1 MIRGDGLPHNLK
13 IETNIIRGGIMKKLI
28 FLFILSLLMIGMA
41 WGQTTINFDDAGK
54 WAAGSAAIGSY
65 ASDHVYTDGV
75 FSATGGPALRNG
87 TTTQDGV
94 AGAFGT
100 YSWRLRDNNS
110 VNWTINIASGGVS
123 TFSMAIRR
131 WDGTPSPAYNLEYST
146 DGGSTWTLVTAINNT
161 TLDGVSAWKT
171 FEGTINSSN
180 PNIKIRLAATGPTE
194 RIMVDDFIWTGF
206 AGGDPV
212 AEIPTFNPVAGTYY
226 GTQNVTISSATA
238 GANIFY
244 TLNGDTPTDQST
256 PYTAPIAISQTT
268 TVKAIAYASG
278 HLPSSV
284 ATAAYVI
291 VTPQFATIPYL
302 QAFDADLG
310 DTYTYSVSGPTKTW
324 TYYAA
329 GQAAAINGYG
339 STDTEED
346 WLILP
351 GLNMNLNIHETMS
364 FSTWK
369 RYGTL
374 GENDYL
380 KLMYS
385 ANYAGV
391 GDPSSATWTEI
402 PFDLPLADQAWTPS
416 GMLDLSGISGT
427 AVFFAFKYKGTPDN
441 FAQWNVDNISIVN
454 LPPDQ
459 PIVTVNPASL
469 SGFSYLVGAGPSAA
483 QSFTVSGSNLTA
495 NISIVAPANYEISTS
510 ETTGFT
516 SDITLTQS
524 GGTVAETTL
533 FVRLVSG
540 LATGTY
546 SGVSITVN
554 STDANEA
561 TVALTGSVTTPPPAA
576 TILMRPTQ
584 ISLADAT
591 HESAVLVKVENYASD
606 SVRYRL
612 YNGSNQYYPWDE
624 VTAAWVTSTNY
635 PDGPLVPGTPSTSS
649 TWWIPFQRGSN
660 NSTAASY
667 RDRLDPYSA
676 NYQTAVLPVTTAITS
691 GSLIDDSQVT
701 FSVWDDYTAKH
712 IALAF
717 DASET
722 LISATSTNIGD
733 GAFNIWVEDGTIIT
747 RIEIRD
753 VMNNLIEAVT
763 GTWPSITPSASLSV
777 NPETLMGFS
786 YEEGEGPSA
795 EQSFTVSGTNL
806 DASVTITAPTNFQI
820 SQTSGSGFGASLILN
835 HTAGTLAETNV
846 YVRLAA
852 GLEVGSYTDEII
864 NISSG
869 TAPAKTVTVSGSVTA
884 GSTQEGYIVDFE
896 GASETKTAYGS
907 GTVNLS
913 GLDWNMTE
921 ALIGT
926 DAADF
931 KNGIRSARMRGYG
944 TSVISMLADKSSG
957 IGTVSFQYR
966 RYGTDAQVDWKVE
979 VSTDGGTSWTQVGD
993 TFTAPASDDVQNFS
1007 QMLNISGNAR
1017 IRIKRATES
1026 GSSNRRLN
1034 IDDITLTDYSAGTTP
1049 TIYVMGT
1056 FDPFT
1061 AFVSGPSAPQ
1071 TYSLSGVNLT
1081 AGIIVTAPTGYQ
1093 VSQNGTDYSQSTT
1106 VASDFNGTIYVRLN
1120 ATTVGEYSGNITHTS
1135 TGADQ
1140 VDLAVSGN
1148 VLNPQILVSGT
1159 VDPLYNIV
1167 SNPSEEIG
1175 SYTVSGLDLI
1185 DEIEVAAPTHFEI
1198 ATNDAGPWSAT
1209 LTLAADF
1216 NGSIYVRINS
1226 DVIGEHGGNITHNS
1240 TGATEATIRVE
1251 GETMEPMGVILV
1263 TSNMVAF
1270 SQDMGTPS
1278 AAQNYSLSG
1287 TDLTGDTTIA
1297 TQAPFELSQDGS
1309 TGWAASINV
1318 PYNYNGLIY
1327 VRLNGTESGTFTDIP
1342 IVHTNAEAEAVT
1354 ILVSGEVIPP
1364 PAANLFISEYIEGSS
1379 NNKALE
1385 IYNASGADV
1394 NLADYK
1400 LVLYSNGATTP
1411 GNTLNM
1417 EGILGS
1423 GEVYI
1428 TANSGANAAILA
1440 LANSTSTVNYFN
1452 GDDAVAL
1459 VYIHGDVVIDQ
1470 IGVIGVDPGTGW
1482 PVAGVSNATLDKT
1495 LIRKPTVATG
1505 NTDWAAQQ
1513 GTNADDS
1520 EWIVMGVDYIAD
1532 LGSHTYNPSGNPLT
1546 SVPVFDPPA
1555 GAYVAPINVSLTS
1568 STAGATI
1575 RYTTDGSDPSPTVG
1589 TIYASP
1595 IAISA
1600 STTIRAIAY
1609 ADGYDPSIVVEAVYA
1624 YPTPISDIATL
1635 RAQPTGSS
1643 NVYTLT
1649 GEAVLTYQNAN
1660 RNTKYIQD
1668 DTAAIVIDD
1677 NGGIITSTYNLY
1689 DGITG
1694 ITGYLN
1700 VYNQLIQFVPVAD
1713 PGAASSSNNEVVPE
1727 VRTLASLTPADQ
1739 AKLIK
1744 VNNVTIT
1751 GAATFPATAQ
1761 NLTATDG
1768 TATLTL
1774 RTFVNTDYAG
1784 TDVPTDPVT
1793 LTCLVGQFNATMQIG
1808 HRFLS
1813 DIQITGGQLA
1823 SPELSITLEDG
1834 DIVLTWNDI
1843 DGAASYR
1850 IESADDPY
1858 GTFTEVTSTT
1868 QITHSIPA
1876 SAAKKFYRVI
1886 AQP

>member
-1 MIRGDGLPHNLK
+1 
-13 IETNIIRGGIMKKLI
+13 MKKLF
-28 FLFILSLLMIGMA
+28 FLFILGMLMVGMA
-41 WGQTTINFDDAGK
+41 WGQGSEDFENHTLSGESYVDGSFVGNNNVTWSYIQVTGEQTYPIVNKGILLRRSGASSKISSSSVGGGIGDFSVQMRKAFT
-54 WAAGSAAIGSY
+54 GSATRQVALYINGNHIADSQQFGSG
-65 ASDHVYTDGV
+65 S
-75 FSATGGPALRNG
+75 
-87 TTTQDGV
+87 
-94 AGAFGT
+94 GADETIHTFEV
-100 YSWRLRDNNS
+100 NS
-110 VNWTINIASGGVS
+110 INIQGDVVIEVRHIS
-123 TFSMAIRR
+123 
-131 WDGTPSPAYNLEYST
+131 
-146 DGGSTWTLVTAINNT
+146 GGSTNAQLV
-161 TLDGVSAWKT
+161 LDNLT
-171 FEGTINSSN
+171 
-180 PNIKIRLAATGPTE
+180 
-194 RIMVDDFIWTGF
+194 WTGYTG
-206 AGGDPV
+206 GGDPV

-329 GQAAAINGYG
+329 GQAAAINGFG

-402 PFDLPLADQAWTPS
+402 PFDLPLTDQAWTPS

-427 AVFFAFKYKGTPDN
+427 AVFFAFKYKGTPGN

-469 SGFSYLVGAGPSAA
+469 SGFGYMVGAGPSAA

-524 GGTVAETTL
+524 GGTVAGTTI

-635 PDGPLVPGTPSTSS
+635 SDGPLVPGTPSTSS

-676 NYQTAVLPVTTAITS
+676 NYQTTVLPVTTAITS

-763 GTWPSITPSASLSV
+763 GTWPSITPLASLSV

-835 HTAGTLAETNV
+835 HNAGTLAETNV

-896 GASETKTAYGS
+896 GSGETKQAYAS
-907 GTVNLS
+907 GTVTLS
-913 GLDWNMTE
+913 GLQWNMTE

-926 DAADF
+926 AAADF

-1026 GSSNRRLN
+1026 GSSDRRMN
-1034 IDDITLTDYSAGTTP
+1034 IDDITLTDFSPAYDIP
-1049 TIYVMGT
+1049 E
-1056 FDPFT
+1056 DE
-1061 AFVSGPSAPQ
+1061 
-1071 TYSLSGVNLT
+1071 
-1081 AGIIVTAPTGYQ
+1081 
-1093 VSQNGTDYSQSTT
+1093 
-1106 VASDFNGTIYVRLN
+1106 
-1120 ATTVGEYSGNITHTS
+1120 ATTVGGATVTISGGS
-1135 TGADQ
+1135 A
-1140 VDLAVSGN
+1140 
-1148 VLNPQILVSGT
+1148 
-1159 VDPLYNIV
+1159 NIV
-1167 SNPSEEIG
+1167 PDGVIPAYPNTSITVAGQFVLQLIG
-1175 SYTVSGLDLI
+1175 
-1185 DEIEVAAPTHFEI
+1185 
-1198 ATNDAGPWSAT
+1198 AGPWTVTIQTDQAWGSYYTGGMWHAVESVDGIITFTVTASKDLILPVVLANDTTLPVELSSFTAEMNSDNHAVISWVTQTETGVSGYYVLRNSVEDLETALQISA
-1209 LTLAADF
+1209 LIEAANTSQEHTYSFIDQYIYEPGTYYYWLHVVDIDGTEDYSDPISVVYEYQEPEVPVIPQITEFKNVYPNPF
-1216 NGSIYVRINS
+1216 NPNTNISYALSDQQDVTFSIYNSRGQLVRQY
-1226 DVIGEHGGNITHNS
+1226 DVGS
-1240 TGATEATIRVE
+1240 K
-1251 GETMEPMGVILV
+1251 
-1263 TSNMVAF
+1263 
-1270 SQDMGTPS
+1270 
-1278 AAQNYSLSG
+1278 AAGNYSLVWDG
-1287 TDLTGDTTIA
+1287 TD
-1297 TQAPFELSQDGS
+1297 
-1309 TGWAASINV
+1309 
-1318 PYNYNGLIY
+1318 YNG
-1327 VRLNGTESGTFTDIP
+1327 RT
-1342 IVHTNAEAEAVT
+1342 VT
-1354 ILVSGEVIPP
+1354 TGVY
-1364 PAANLFISEYIEGSS
+1364 FIR
-1379 NNKALE
+1379 
-1385 IYNASGADV
+1385 
-1394 NLADYK
+1394 
-1400 LVLYSNGATTP
+1400 
-1411 GNTLNM
+1411 M
-1417 EGILGS
+1417 
-1423 GEVYI
+1423 
-1428 TANSGANAAILA
+1428 
-1440 LANSTSTVNYFN
+1440 
-1452 GDDAVAL
+1452 
-1459 VYIHGDVVIDQ
+1459 Q
-1470 IGVIGVDPGTGW
+1470 
-1482 PVAGVSNATLDKT
+1482 AG
-1495 LIRKPTVATG
+1495 R
-1505 NTDWAAQQ
+1505 
-1513 GTNADDS
+1513 DS
-1520 EWIVMGVDYIAD
+1520 
-1532 LGSHTYNPSGNPLT
+1532 
-1546 SVPVFDPPA
+1546 FFKK
-1555 GAYVAPINVSLTS
+1555 
-1568 STAGATI
+1568 
-1575 RYTTDGSDPSPTVG
+1575 
-1589 TIYASP
+1589 
-1595 IAISA
+1595 
-1600 STTIRAIAY
+1600 
-1609 ADGYDPSIVVEAVYA
+1609 
-1624 YPTPISDIATL
+1624 
-1635 RAQPTGSS
+1635 
-1643 NVYTLT
+1643 
-1649 GEAVLTYQNAN
+1649 AVLM
-1660 RNTKYIQD
+1660 K
-1668 DTAAIVIDD
+1668 
-1677 NGGIITSTYNLY
+1677 
-1689 DGITG
+1689 
-1694 ITGYLN
+1694 
-1700 VYNQLIQFVPVAD
+1700 
-1713 PGAASSSNNEVVPE
+1713 
-1727 VRTLASLTPADQ
+1727 
-1739 AKLIK
+1739 
-1744 VNNVTIT
+1744 
-1751 GAATFPATAQ
+1751 
-1761 NLTATDG
+1761 
-1768 TATLTL
+1768 
-1774 RTFVNTDYAG
+1774 
-1784 TDVPTDPVT
+1784 
-1793 LTCLVGQFNATMQIG
+1793 
-1808 HRFLS
+1808 
-1813 DIQITGGQLA
+1813 
-1823 SPELSITLEDG
+1823 
-1834 DIVLTWNDI
+1834 
-1843 DGAASYR
+1843 
-1850 IESADDPY
+1850 
-1858 GTFTEVTSTT
+1858 
-1868 QITHSIPA
+1868 
-1876 SAAKKFYRVI
+1876 
-1886 AQP
+1886 